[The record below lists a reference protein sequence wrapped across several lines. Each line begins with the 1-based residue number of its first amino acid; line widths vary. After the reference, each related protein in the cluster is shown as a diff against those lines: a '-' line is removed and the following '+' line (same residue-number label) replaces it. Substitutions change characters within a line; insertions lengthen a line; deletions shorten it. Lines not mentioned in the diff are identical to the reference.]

1 MNNRGLPHVYYTARE
16 GEFTYM
22 VMDRLG
28 SSLEDLF
35 VKCGRKLSLKTVLMI
50 GIQMVDRI

>member
-1 MNNRGLPHVYYTARE
+1 LNNRGLPHVYYTARE